1 MGQQIKPNHDEYYSD
16 ITYWYFMY
24 QKKALILFVWA
35 LTGGNDYEKI
45 KALLLVLTPNKYQV
59 DSVNT
64 KI

>member
-1 MGQQIKPNHDEYYSD
+1 
-16 ITYWYFMY
+16 MY

-59 DSVNT
+59 DPVNS